1 MKLKALSIVGM
12 AALLCACSSGSK
24 YETVEIEYLNPNR
37 DKVISEVLQSKPIA
51 KTETKKILDDRN
63 TTIEVYYDDPVN
75 DEYTIQV
82 VNLSD
87 YYFTGHVDFPECEKS
102 INVKA
107 LPPKSGDFA
116 TFVCPAFDA
125 DADFEYD
132 GDLYERTEEA
142 AFNVEMDIYYFEE
155 DDTIYDYVLDSDN
168 IDAEM
173 IRSLADYLYTESV
186 LGNLEGTFNMYVFA
200 KSDYDAGNYTDE
212 YIKAVIWLDQAN
224 DLAEIYAND
233 GSLVERINYR
243 N

>member
-1 MKLKALSIVGM
+1 MKFKALGVLSM

-24 YETVEIEYLNPNR
+24 FESVDIVYLNPNH
-37 DKVISEVLQSKPIA
+37 DKVMSEVLQSKPIA
-51 KTETKKILDDRN
+51 KTEAQKVFSDPN

-75 DEYTIQV
+75 DEYRIRV

-107 LPPKSGDFA
+107 LPPMSGDFA
-116 TFVCPAFDA
+116 TIVCPAFDA

-142 AFNVEMDIYYFEE
+142 AFNVPMEIYYFEE
-155 DDTIYDYVLDSDN
+155 DDTVYDYVLDSDS

-186 LGNLEGTFNMYVFA
+186 LANLEGTYNMYVFA
-200 KSDYDAGNYTDE
+200 KSDYDANNFGDDA
-212 YIKAVIWLDQAN
+212 IKAVIWLDQVN
-224 DLAEIYAND
+224 DMAEIYAND

-243 N
+243 G